1 MNEEQELP
9 GEGDFFSTEEVYQ
22 IAALVN
28 EKLAGVVYHYWV
40 NKASA
45 EVFEVLDWITLRFES
60 GNSLTLTGGLD
71 SDGIK
76 IVNPDFSEEQKRLEK
91 EFEGKVT
98 IESRNASKHKVWKD
112 CIGQEMTPSL
122 VKVDGKVLND
132 SLVLKFPEADAVII
146 FLGLEGL
153 EVDYYEDDESEHTDI
168 TKH

>member
-9 GEGDFFSTEEVYQ
+9 GEGDFFTTEEVYQ

-28 EKLAGVVYHYWV
+28 EKLSGVFYHYWV

-45 EVFEVLDWITLRFES
+45 EVFEVLDWISLRFES

-76 IVNPDFSEEQKRLEK
+76 LVSPNFDEERLELEK
-91 EFEGKVT
+91 KFEGKVT
-98 IESRNASKHKVWKD
+98 IETRNASKHKFWKE
-112 CIGQEMTPSL
+112 CIGQEITPSL
-122 VKVDGKVLND
+122 IKADGKVMNE
-132 SLVLKFPEADAVII
+132 SIVLKFPDTDDVII

-153 EVDYYEDDESEHTDI
+153 EVDYFEDDESNHEDLN
-168 TKH
+168 

>member
-1 MNEEQELP
+1 MAEEHELP
-9 GEGDFFSTEEVYQ
+9 GEGDFFTTEEVYQ

-28 EKLAGVVYHYWV
+28 EKLAGVTYHYWV
-40 NKASA
+40 NKVSS
-45 EVFEVLDWITLRFES
+45 EVFEVLDWITLHFES
-60 GNSLTLTGGLD
+60 GNSVTLTGGLD

-76 IVNPDFSEEQKRLEK
+76 LVNPDFKAEQQRLEK

-98 IESRNASKHKVWKD
+98 IESRNASKYKLWKE
-112 CIGQEMTPSL
+112 CIGQELTPSL
-122 VKVDGKVLND
+122 VKFEGKVLND
-132 SLVLKFPEADAVII
+132 SLVLKFPDADAVII

>member
-28 EKLAGVVYHYWV
+28 EKLAGVEYHYWV

-45 EVFEVLDWITLRFES
+45 EIFEVLDWISLRFES
-60 GNSLTLTGGLD
+60 GNSLTFTGGLD

-76 IVNPDFSEEQKRLEK
+76 LVKPDFAVEQKRLEK
-91 EFEGKVT
+91 DFDGKVSIDT
-98 IESRNASKHKVWKD
+98 RNASKYKVWKE
-112 CIGQEMTPSL
+112 CIGQEITPSL
-122 VKVDGKVLND
+122 VKVEDKVLND
-132 SLVLKFPEADAVII
+132 SLVLKFPKADAVII

-153 EVDYYEDDESEHTDI
+153 EVDYYEDDESEHADI